1 MQPASNAAQKDTSP
15 SALRPRT
22 AGLARVG
29 AAALA
34 GALALS
40 GVTAATAVAAP
51 ARASAVGTAARGGL
65 TYPAVEKQLSA
76 IETPPSSK
84 VSLLETGST
93 LLYPLISVWAAA
105 YGKIHPNIPVT
116 TAGTGSGTGQS
127 DALSGTV
134 QIGASDAYLPP
145 TDPKTLLNIPLDI
158 SAQDIAYNIKGV
170 PQSTHLKLT
179 GAVLDEIYSG
189 KIDNW
194 SSSVIKGLNP
204 GVHLPNE
211 TIVPLHRSD
220 GSGDTFLFST
230 YLDDQSPKG
239 GWVAAQGGPGTQVQW
254 PSISSA
260 LAEQGNQGMETACT
274 STPGCV
280 AYIGV
285 SFLNESIKDH
295 LGEAQIRNGDG
306 QFELPTHEAI
316 ATEVAAYT
324 TIPTNAAESL
334 IDSTSPS
341 AKNGYPIVNFE
352 YAIVNEKQP
361 NAATAQAV
369 KAFLAWGMDPRFGS
383 TGKHLGPVYF
393 QALSPAAIQVSLN
406 LLDKVK

>member
-1 MQPASNAAQKDTSP
+1 MHATSNEGHVEATP
-15 SALRPRT
+15 
-22 AGLARVG
+22 LARRQRRARLACVG
-29 AAALA
+29 AASLA
-34 GALALS
+34 GALALT
-40 GVTAATAVAAP
+40 GVSAAGAVAAP
-51 ARASAVGTAARGGL
+51 VHEAAVHAAAGGL
-65 TYPAVEKQLSA
+65 SYAAVEKELSA
-76 IETPPSSK
+76 IETPPTSK
-84 VSLLETGST
+84 VPLLETGST
-93 LLYPLISVWAAA
+93 LLYPLISVWATQ

-145 TDPKTLLNIPLDI
+145 TDPKNLLNIPLDI
-158 SAQDIAYNIKGV
+158 SAQDIAYNVKGV
-170 PQSTHLKLT
+170 PQTTHLKLT
-179 GAVLDEIYSG
+179 GAVLNEIYSG
-189 KIDNW
+189 KINNW

-204 GVHLPNE
+204 GVRLPDE
-211 TIVPLHRSD
+211 TIIPLHRSD

-254 PSISSA
+254 PSISTA
-260 LAEQGNQGMETACT
+260 LAEQGNQGMETACK
-274 STPGCV
+274 STPGCI

-306 QFELPTHEAI
+306 QFELPTHKAI

-324 TIPTNAAESL
+324 SIPANAAESL
-334 IDSTSPS
+334 IDSTASS

-352 YAIVNEKQP
+352 YAIVNDKQP

-383 TGKHLGPVYF
+383 TGKNLGPVYF

>member
-1 MQPASNAAQKDTSP
+1 MQPASNATQKDTSP

-22 AGLARVG
+22 SGLARVG

-34 GALALS
+34 GALALT

-51 ARASAVGTAARGGL
+51 VRASAVGTAARGGL
-65 TYPAVEKQLSA
+65 TYPAVERQLSA
-76 IETPPSSK
+76 VETPPSSK

-170 PQSTHLKLT
+170 PQTTHLKLT
-179 GAVLDEIYSG
+179 GAVLDEIYAG
-189 KIDNW
+189 KIGNW

-211 TIVPLHRSD
+211 AIVPLHRSD

-260 LAEQGNQGMETACT
+260 LAEQGNQGMETACK

-306 QFELPTHEAI
+306 QFELPTHAAI

-369 KAFLAWGMDPRFGS
+369 RAFLAWGMDPRFGS

-393 QALSPAAIQVSLN
+393 QALSPAAIQVSLD
-406 LLDKVK
+406 LLGKVK

>member
-1 MQPASNAAQKDTSP
+1 MQPASNATQKDTSP

-22 AGLARVG
+22 SGLARVG

-34 GALALS
+34 GALALT

-51 ARASAVGTAARGGL
+51 VRASAVGTAARGGL
-65 TYPAVEKQLSA
+65 TYPAVERQLSA
-76 IETPPSSK
+76 VETPPSSK

-170 PQSTHLKLT
+170 PQTTHLKLT
-179 GAVLDEIYSG
+179 GAVLDEIYAG

-211 TIVPLHRSD
+211 AIVPLHRSD

-260 LAEQGNQGMETACT
+260 LAEQGNQGMETACK

-306 QFELPTHEAI
+306 QFELPTHAAI

-369 KAFLAWGMDPRFGS
+369 RAFLAWGMDPRFGS

-393 QALSPAAIQVSLN
+393 QALSPAAIQVSLD
-406 LLDKVK
+406 LLGKVK

>member
-34 GALALS
+34 GALALT